1 MENIYCILDMCGT
14 QTQFANLFW
23 GVVGFFAI
31 AGILIFIS
39 DRINKN

>member
-1 MENIYCILDMCGT
+1 MEYYNVLGMIGT
-14 QTQFANLFW
+14 KAQFLNLFW

-39 DRINKN
+39 ERK